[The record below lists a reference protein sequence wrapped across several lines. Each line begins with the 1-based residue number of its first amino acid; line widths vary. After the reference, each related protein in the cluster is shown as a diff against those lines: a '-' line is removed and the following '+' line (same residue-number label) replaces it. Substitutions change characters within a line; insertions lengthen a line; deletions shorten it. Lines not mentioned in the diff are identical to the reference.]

1 MAIKKEKKQGP
12 PSDLENTDEP
22 VPEQKSCQTVDH
34 FVQWP
39 TSVLFLFLLLFRAA
53 RVAYRG
59 SQARDLIRAVAAGLY
74 HSRSNAGS
82 ELRLRPT
89 PGLTAMPDS

>member
-39 TSVLFLFLLLFRAA
+39 TSGSTIYFLLLLLFF
-53 RVAYRG
+53 VAPPR
-59 SQARDLIRAVAAGLY
+59 ARDGTQATAVT
-74 HSRSNAGS
+74 
-82 ELRLRPT
+82 T
-89 PGLTAMPDS
+89 PDP